1 MIRGLVWLAVIVGVI
16 VLGSTVPLG
25 KRTLFGHISAVW
37 NTKEAT
43 EMRDGI
49 ADKAAPA
56 VDRVK
61 RGVEAG
67 VEAAS
72 DDGSGSAG
80 SGSGSAGS
88 GSGSATPPRKRKPAT
103 AP

>member
-1 MIRGLVWLAVIVGVI
+1 MIRGLVWLGVIVAVI

-56 VDRVK
+56 VERVK

-72 DDGSGSAG
+72 DDGSAARGS
-80 SGSGSAGS
+80 GS
-88 GSGSATPPRKRKPAT
+88 GSGSATPRRRPPAP
-103 AP
+103 AH